1 MSRLVYVC
9 DEAARCAMGIIKG
22 GDGSFWFF
30 RNIKQHHEHPRR
42 TSVGL
47 ALALVCSVYFPD
59 VTCQRQIL
67 QFCMIVYLPVRA

>member
-22 GDGSFWFF
+22 GDGSF

-47 ALALVCSVYFPD
+47 ALALVCSVYFPRCHVSAPD
-59 VTCQRQIL
+59 SPVLYDC
-67 QFCMIVYLPVRA
+67 LPACACII